1 MSKVKAFVKRKKEK
15 EEKIEYLSEG
25 WRDASLKGE
34 NVQLVI
40 RDTPINPK
48 ASLKMGKAE
57 VISFNCRSLQGYPQP
72 PVQSSRARYLTEEF
86 SPQIS
91 CKTAGEIRFCAH
103 KFYAEEFWG
112 EAIQTKSIIC

>member
-34 NVQLVI
+34 NVQYV
-40 RDTPINPK
+40 INPK

-72 PVQSSRARYLTEEF
+72 PVQSGTVSYLTEEF

-91 CKTAGEIRFCAH
+91 CKTVGEIRFCAQILCRRILGGGG
-103 KFYAEEFWG
+103 KLSKLN
-112 EAIQTKSIIC
+112 Q

>member
-34 NVQLVI
+34 NVQYV
-40 RDTPINPK
+40 INPK

-57 VISFNCRSLQGYPQP
+57 VISFNCRSLHGYPQP
-72 PVQSSRARYLTEEF
+72 PVQSSTTSYLTEEF

-112 EAIQTKSIIC
+112 GGSYPN

>member
-25 WRDASLKGE
+25 WRDASVKGE
-34 NVQLVI
+34 NVQLV
-40 RDTPINPK
+40 INPK

-57 VISFNCRSLQGYPQP
+57 VISFHCRSLQGYPQP
-72 PVQSSRARYLTEEF
+72 PVQSSTASYLTEF

-91 CKTAGEIRFCAH
+91 CKTAGEIRFCAY
-103 KFYAEEFWG
+103 KFYAEEFGGG

>member
-34 NVQLVI
+34 NVELVI
-40 RDTPINPK
+40 GDTPINPK

-57 VISFNCRSLQGYPQP
+57 VISFKLHIYIHVPDNAEDLQ
-72 PVQSSRARYLTEEF
+72 RE
-86 SPQIS
+86 
-91 CKTAGEIRFCAH
+91 K
-103 KFYAEEFWG
+103 
-112 EAIQTKSIIC
+112 